1 MIDNEPALSL
11 FYNPMLEPIKDK
23 MKSIPMIKPVSIRI
37 NKWKIAPVLF
47 SQTMETASSN
57 QSSSVVY
64 EESFPKDLECI
75 LFGKGDPN
83 KNKE

>member
-1 MIDNEPALSL
+1 MIDKEPTLSI
-11 FYNPMLEPIKDK
+11 FYNPMHEPIKDK
-23 MKSIPMIKPVSIRI
+23 IKSIPIVKPISIRI
-37 NKWKIAPVLF
+37 NKSKIAPSLF
-47 SQTMETASSN
+47 SQTIETASSN

-83 KNKE
+83 KE